1 MKESYYGV
9 FRRLANQR
17 MMELE
22 AELEDVRESQA
33 AGSGSSSTTTVLN
46 TLNEQLQKNKQLTAE
61 LSKRQVALDELEPRL
76 QTKDE
81 TIRGLE
87 TALADKE
94 KDMRLMEERYK
105 RYLEKAKSVSK
116 KKESGTAAML
126 NLLFRR

>member
-1 MKESYYGV
+1 
-9 FRRLANQR
+9 
-17 MMELE
+17 MELE

-33 AGSGSSSTTTVLN
+33 AGGGSSSTTTVLN

-105 RYLEKAKSVSK
+105 RYLEKAKSVSSK